1 MEKSTATSNNHSEQ
15 SNPTP
20 QHDLNQQNETD
31 QQQPPQYENRD
42 YSSSSNNRPT
52 TPAPAYQGPQDKYGV
67 PQGQSQQQKVQS
79 LPIQNLQS
87 QSAPVVCPSCGV
99 RAMTITTSESGGM
112 MHSIAALACFTSC
125 LGCIPY
131 LIGSL
136 KDVHHQCGN
145 CNMPLA
151 DYHRSGHTEVR
162 CFQK

>member
-15 SNPTP
+15 THPASQN
-20 QHDLNQQNETD
+20 DIEQQNETE

-42 YSSSSNNRPT
+42 YSSSSNDRPT
-52 TPAPAYQGPQDKYGV
+52 TPAPAYQGPQDKYAV
-67 PQGQSQQQKVQS
+67 PQGQSHQSFNS

-87 QSAPVVCPSCGV
+87 QK
-99 RAMTITTSESGGM
+99 SGGM